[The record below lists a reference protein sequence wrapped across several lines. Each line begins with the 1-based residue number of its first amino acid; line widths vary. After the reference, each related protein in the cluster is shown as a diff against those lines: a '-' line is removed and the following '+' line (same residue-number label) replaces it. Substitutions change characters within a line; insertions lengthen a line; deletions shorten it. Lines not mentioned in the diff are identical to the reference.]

1 MDHYEVIRQV
11 GQGAFGSALLVKH
24 RHRDDE
30 LLYVIKEIHLR
41 QLSARDKDASRK
53 EVTLLS
59 KMRHPNI
66 VAFYKSFYDRNNLYI
81 LMEYCDA
88 GDLMNRIKMQRGKP
102 FTEQQI
108 VDWFVQICL
117 GLKHIHD
124 RKVLH
129 RDIKAQNIFLT
140 QGGQKVKLGD
150 FGIARML
157 NNTMDLAR
165 TCVGTPYYLSPEICE
180 NRPYNNKTDI
190 WSLGC
195 VLYELCTL
203 RHPFEGSNL
212 KQLVLRICRG
222 RYSPV
227 SQRYT
232 DELRLLLNQLFK
244 ISPRDRP
251 SVNTLL
257 RRPLLQAQ
265 ISKHLD
271 TQLLEDEFSH
281 TVLHGHTPAA
291 PKATNNTDPVGYK
304 PVLRPPV
311 LKQPQRPEQRRSTAK
326 PQQIKPRF
334 PAVFENPIAFKPGVD
349 HERRW
354 NGPVERQ
361 ERQELVE
368 DHHDTHSLEPYKLVA
383 RARDEYLQRR
393 HEARQYKLRAQKQLG
408 LRPSTADAEGCQPPN
423 AQEHHGRKPSQSGKL
438 QGQEEY
444 LKQLQRIRE
453 QYHHDVREMRMRAEV
468 EDRGTDL
475 LRKKKDTH
483 TRGKE
488 QQRGIMFEIKLSDEE
503 HTEMKTDEESED
515 KTLNDTLTF
524 QRGENIHNGPH
535 GSEEEEQKKRAEW
548 CRDAADTLLNALERM
563 DVTTES
569 ISDTQTVSEE
579 QEEGHRKHWTKRLP
593 ETLLNALAQAQ
604 LTETLMSSDEKRLT
618 EEERDD
624 EERLEPRSDDEDTN
638 FEESE
643 DELREEVTD
652 SMRNLFI
659 ITQEEEHTHTDDP
672 TRETQEEH
680 THTDDPTRETQEEE
694 HTHTDDPTRETQ
706 EEEHT
711 HTDDPTRETQ
721 EEEHTHTDDP
731 TRETQEEE
739 HTHTD
744 DPTRETQEEE
754 HTHTDDPTRETQEEE
769 HTHTDDPT
777 RETQE
782 EEHTH
787 TDDPTRET
795 QEEEHTHT
803 DDPTRETQEEEHTHT
818 DDPTREQVNSS
829 AEEDSQK
836 TTVE

>member
-24 RHRDDE
+24 RHGDDE

-66 VAFYKSFYDRNNLYI
+66 VTFYKSFYDRNNLYI

-117 GLKHIHD
+117 GLKHVHD

-140 QGGQKVKLGD
+140 HGGQKVKLGD
-150 FGIARML
+150 FGIAKSL
-157 NNTMDLAR
+157 NNTTDLAR

-203 RHPFEGSNL
+203 KHPFEGSNL

-227 SQRYT
+227 SQRYSA
-232 DELRLLLNQLFK
+232 ELRLLLNQLFK

-251 SVNTLL
+251 SANTLL

-271 TQLLEDEFSH
+271 TQLLEEEFSH

-291 PKATNNTDPVGYK
+291 PKATNNTVFGLSKDPAGYK
-304 PVLRPPV
+304 PVPRAPV
-311 LKQPQRPEQRRSTAK
+311 IKAPARPEQRRSRAK
-326 PQQIKPRF
+326 AQQIKPRF
-334 PAVFENPIAFKPGVD
+334 PAVFENPIAVKACVD
-349 HERRW
+349 RERRW

-361 ERQELVE
+361 EPVE
-368 DHHDTHSLEPYKLVA
+368 DRDTHTLEPYKLVA
-383 RARDEYLQRR
+383 KARDEYLQRR
-393 HEARQYKLRAQKQLG
+393 REAQLYKLRAQKQLG
-408 LRPSTADAEGCQPPN
+408 LRPSTADAEGCEPPN
-423 AQEHHGRKPSQSGKL
+423 AQEHHGRKPCQSGKL

-453 QYHHDVREMRMRAEV
+453 QYHNDVREMRMRAEV
-468 EDRGTDL
+468 EDRRTDL
-475 LRKKKDTH
+475 LRKSRHTH
-483 TRGKE
+483 ARGKE

-503 HTEMKTDEESED
+503 HAEMKTDEEDEESED
-515 KTLNDTLTF
+515 KPLNDTLTLE
-524 QRGENIHNGPH
+524 RGENIHNGPH
-535 GSEEEEQKKRAEW
+535 GSDEEEQKKRAGW

-569 ISDTQTVSEE
+569 ISDTQTDSEE
-579 QEEGHRKHWTKRLP
+579 QEEGHRKLWTKRLP

-604 LTETLMSSDEKRLT
+604 LTETLMSSDEKSLT
-618 EEERDD
+618 EEECDECDD

-643 DELREEVTD
+643 DELREQVSD

-659 ITQEEEHTHTDDP
+659 ITQEEDEHTHTDDP
-672 TRETQEEH
+672 TREAKEEDEH
-680 THTDDPTRETQEEE
+680 THTDDPTQES
-694 HTHTDDPTRETQ
+694 
-706 EEEHT
+706 
-711 HTDDPTRETQ
+711 
-721 EEEHTHTDDP
+721 
-731 TRETQEEE
+731 
-739 HTHTD
+739 
-744 DPTRETQEEE
+744 
-754 HTHTDDPTRETQEEE
+754 
-769 HTHTDDPT
+769 
-777 RETQE
+777 
-782 EEHTH
+782 
-787 TDDPTRET
+787 
-795 QEEEHTHT
+795 
-803 DDPTRETQEEEHTHT
+803 
-818 DDPTREQVNSS
+818 VNSS

>member
-1 MDHYEVIRQV
+1 MDHYEVIRRV

-24 RHRDDE
+24 RHGDDP
-30 LLYVIKEIHLR
+30 LLYVIKEINLR
-41 QLSARDKDASRK
+41 RLSARDKDASRK

-66 VAFYKSFYDRNNLYI
+66 VTFYKSFYDRNNLYI

-129 RDIKAQNIFLT
+129 RDIKSQNIFLT
-140 QGGQKVKLGD
+140 QGGLKVKLGD

-157 NNTMDLAR
+157 NNTMELAR

-203 RHPFEGSNL
+203 RHPFESSNL
-212 KQLVLRICRG
+212 KQLVLKICRG

-227 SQRYT
+227 SQRYST
-232 DELRLLLNQLFK
+232 ELRLLLNQLFK
-244 ISPRDRP
+244 VSPRDRP
-251 SVNTLL
+251 SANSLL
-257 RRPLLQAQ
+257 KRPLLQPL
-265 ISKHLD
+265 ISRHLD

-291 PKATNNTDPVGYK
+291 PKATNNTDSKDPVGYK

-311 LKQPQRPEQRRSTAK
+311 NKPPQRPEQRRTRANA
-326 PQQIKPRF
+326 QQIKPHF
-334 PAVFENPIAFKPGVD
+334 PAVLENPIPLKPHVD

-354 NGPVERQ
+354 NGPAEPN
-361 ERQELVE
+361 EPA
-368 DHHDTHSLEPYKLVA
+368 DHDAHRPAALEPYKLVA
-383 RARDEYLQRR
+383 AARDEYLQRR
-393 HEARQYKLRAQKQLG
+393 REAHQYKLRAQKQLG
-408 LRPSTADAEGCQPPN
+408 IRPSTADAEGCQPPN
-423 AQEHHGRKPSQSGKL
+423 AQEHHGSRPSQRGKL

-468 EDRGTDL
+468 EDRGADL
-475 LRKKKDTH
+475 LKKNRHTH

-488 QQRGIMFEIKLSDEE
+488 QQRGIMFEIKMSDK
-503 HTEMKTDEESED
+503 EMKTDEEDEESED
-515 KTLNDTLTF
+515 EPLNDTLTF
-524 QRGENIHNGPH
+524 AQGENLRKRPH
-535 GSEEEEQKKRAEW
+535 GSEEEARVKRGEW
-548 CRDAADTLLNALERM
+548 CRDAGETLLSALEHM

-569 ISDTQTVSEE
+569 IADAQTVSEE
-579 QEEGHRKHWTKRLP
+579 PEEGNRKHWTKRLP

-604 LTETLMSSDEKRLT
+604 LTDCSTETLMSSDEKRLT
-618 EEERDD
+618 EEEREEDECD

-643 DELREEVTD
+643 DELREEVSD
-652 SMRNLFI
+652 SMRNLLI
-659 ITQEEEHTHTDDP
+659 ITQEEDEP
-672 TRETQEEH
+672 TRADGPAQE
-680 THTDDPTRETQEEE
+680 TREEATSSVEEV
-694 HTHTDDPTRETQ
+694 TDESVFQLPFTA
-706 EEEHT
+706 H
-711 HTDDPTRETQ
+711 DDHQKNT
-721 EEEHTHTDDP
+721 
-731 TRETQEEE
+731 
-739 HTHTD
+739 
-744 DPTRETQEEE
+744 
-754 HTHTDDPTRETQEEE
+754 
-769 HTHTDDPT
+769 
-777 RETQE
+777 
-782 EEHTH
+782 
-787 TDDPTRET
+787 
-795 QEEEHTHT
+795 
-803 DDPTRETQEEEHTHT
+803 
-818 DDPTREQVNSS
+818 
-829 AEEDSQK
+829 AE
-836 TTVE
+836 

>member
-24 RHRDDE
+24 RHGGDE

-66 VAFYKSFYDRNNLYI
+66 VAFYKSFYDRDNLYI

-117 GLKHIHD
+117 GLKHVHD

-150 FGIARML
+150 FGIAKSL

-203 RHPFEGSNL
+203 KHPFEGSNL

-227 SQRYT
+227 SQRYS

-251 SVNTLL
+251 SANTLL

-304 PVLRPPV
+304 PVLKAPV
-311 LKQPQRPEQRRSTAK
+311 IKAPQRPEQRRNRAK
-326 PQQIKPRF
+326 AQQIKPRF
-334 PAVFENPIAFKPGVD
+334 PAVFENPIAFKACVD

-361 ERQELVE
+361 EPVE
-368 DHHDTHSLEPYKLVA
+368 DHDTHTLEPYKLVA

-393 HEARQYKLRAQKQLG
+393 REAQQYKLRAQKQLG
-408 LRPSTADAEGCQPPN
+408 LRPSTADAEGCRPPN
-423 AQEHHGRKPSQSGKL
+423 AQEPHGRKPSQSGKL

-475 LRKKKDTH
+475 LRKNRDTH

-503 HTEMKTDEESED
+503 HTEMKTDEEDEESED
-515 KTLNDTLTF
+515 KPLNNTLTLE
-524 QRGENIHNGPH
+524 RGENIHNGPH
-535 GSEEEEQKKRAEW
+535 SSEEEEQKKRAGW
-548 CRDAADTLLNALERM
+548 CRDATDTLLNALERM

-569 ISDTQTVSEE
+569 ISDTQTASEE

-604 LTETLMSSDEKRLT
+604 LTETLTSSDEKRLT
-618 EEERDD
+618 EEECDECDD

-643 DELREEVTD
+643 DELREEVSD

-659 ITQEEEHTHTDDP
+659 ITQEEDEHTHTDDPTRETREEDEHTHTDDPTQETQEDEHTHTDDPIQETQEEDEHTHTDDP
-672 TRETQEEH
+672 TRETQEE
-680 THTDDPTRETQEEE
+680 DE

-706 EEEHT
+706 E
-711 HTDDPTRETQ
+711 R
-721 EEEHTHTDDP
+721 
-731 TRETQEEE
+731 
-739 HTHTD
+739 
-744 DPTRETQEEE
+744 
-754 HTHTDDPTRETQEEE
+754 
-769 HTHTDDPT
+769 
-777 RETQE
+777 
-782 EEHTH
+782 
-787 TDDPTRET
+787 
-795 QEEEHTHT
+795 
-803 DDPTRETQEEEHTHT
+803 
-818 DDPTREQVNSS
+818 VNSS

>member
-1 MDHYEVIRQV
+1 MDHYEVIRRV

-24 RHRDDE
+24 RHGDDP
-30 LLYVIKEIHLR
+30 LLYVIKEINLR
-41 QLSARDKDASRK
+41 RLSARDKDASRK

-129 RDIKAQNIFLT
+129 RDIKSQNIFLT
-140 QGGQKVKLGD
+140 QGGLKVKLGD

-157 NNTMDLAR
+157 NNTMELAR

-203 RHPFEGSNL
+203 RHPFESSNL
-212 KQLVLRICRG
+212 KQLVLKICRG

-227 SQRYT
+227 SQRYSN
-232 DELRLLLNQLFK
+232 ELRLLLNQLFK
-244 ISPRDRP
+244 VSPRDRP
-251 SVNTLL
+251 SANSLL
-257 RRPLLQAQ
+257 KRPLLQPL
-265 ISKHLD
+265 ISRHLD

-311 LKQPQRPEQRRSTAK
+311 NKPPQRPEQRRTRANA
-326 PQQIKPRF
+326 QQIKPHF
-334 PAVFENPIAFKPGVD
+334 PAVLENPIHSNHVLIMSGGGTVRPS
-349 HERRW
+349 RTNLRIM
-354 NGPVERQ
+354 
-361 ERQELVE
+361 
-368 DHHDTHSLEPYKLVA
+368 THTDPLRLEPYKLVA
-383 RARDEYLQRR
+383 AARDEYLQRR
-393 HEARQYKLRAQKQLG
+393 REAHQYKLRAQKQLG
-408 LRPSTADAEGCQPPN
+408 IRPSTADAEGCQPAN
-423 AQEHHGRKPSQSGKL
+423 AQEHHGSRPSQRGKL

-468 EDRGTDL
+468 EDRGADL
-475 LRKKKDTH
+475 LKKNRHTH

-488 QQRGIMFEIKLSDEE
+488 QQRGIMFEIKLSDK
-503 HTEMKTDEESED
+503 EMKTDEEDEESED
-515 KTLNDTLTF
+515 DPLNDTLTF
-524 QRGENIHNGPH
+524 AQGENLRKRPH
-535 GSEEEEQKKRAEW
+535 GSEEEDRVKRGEW
-548 CRDAADTLLNALERM
+548 CRDAGETLLNALEHM

-569 ISDTQTVSEE
+569 IADAQTVSEE
-579 QEEGHRKHWTKRLP
+579 PEEGNRKHWTKRLP

-604 LTETLMSSDEKRLT
+604 LTDCSTETLMSSDEKRLA
-618 EEERDD
+618 EEEREEDECD

-643 DELREEVTD
+643 DELREEVSD
-652 SMRNLFI
+652 SMRNLLI
-659 ITQEEEHTHTDDP
+659 ITQEDEP
-672 TRETQEEH
+672 TRADGPTQE
-680 THTDDPTRETQEEE
+680 TREEV
-694 HTHTDDPTRETQ
+694 TDESVFQLPFTA
-706 EEEHT
+706 H
-711 HTDDPTRETQ
+711 DDHQKNT
-721 EEEHTHTDDP
+721 
-731 TRETQEEE
+731 
-739 HTHTD
+739 
-744 DPTRETQEEE
+744 
-754 HTHTDDPTRETQEEE
+754 
-769 HTHTDDPT
+769 
-777 RETQE
+777 
-782 EEHTH
+782 
-787 TDDPTRET
+787 
-795 QEEEHTHT
+795 
-803 DDPTRETQEEEHTHT
+803 
-818 DDPTREQVNSS
+818 
-829 AEEDSQK
+829 AE
-836 TTVE
+836 

>member
-24 RHRDDE
+24 RHGDDE

-59 KMRHPNI
+59 KMKHPNI
-66 VAFYKSFYDRNNLYI
+66 VAFYKSFYDRSNLYI

-140 QGGQKVKLGD
+140 QGGLKVKLGD

-180 NRPYNNKTDI
+180 SRPYNNKTDI

-195 VLYELCTL
+195 VLYELCAL

-227 SQRYT
+227 SQRYS

-251 SVNTLL
+251 SANTLL

-281 TVLHGHTPAA
+281 TVLHGHTTAA
-291 PKATNNTDPVGYK
+291 PKATHNPDPVGYK

-311 LKQPQRPEQRRSTAK
+311 IKAPQRPEQRRNRAK
-326 PQQIKPRF
+326 AQQIKPRF
-334 PAVFENPIAFKPGVD
+334 PAVFVNPIAFKPCVD

-354 NGPVERQ
+354 NGPAERQ
-361 ERQELVE
+361 ERQEPVE
-368 DHHDTHSLEPYKLVA
+368 DHDTHALEPYKLVA

-393 HEARQYKLRAQKQLG
+393 REAHQYKLRAQKQLG
-408 LRPSTADAEGCQPPN
+408 LRPSTADEECRPPN

-468 EDRGTDL
+468 EDRATDL
-475 LRKKKDTH
+475 LRKNRDTH

-488 QQRGIMFEIKLSDEE
+488 QQRGVMFEIKLSDEE
-503 HTEMKTDEESED
+503 HTQMKTEED
-515 KTLNDTLTF
+515 KPLNNTLTLE
-524 QRGENIHNGPH
+524 RGENLHNGPH
-535 GSEEEEQKKRAEW
+535 GSEEEQKKRAGW

-563 DVTTES
+563 NVTTES

-604 LTETLMSSDEKRLT
+604 LTETLMSSDEKHLT
-618 EEERDD
+618 EEERDEEECDD

-643 DELREEVTD
+643 DELREEMSD
-652 SMRNLFI
+652 SMKNLFI
-659 ITQEEEHTHTDDP
+659 ITQEEDEHTHTDVPTQETQDDEHTHTDDP
-672 TRETQEEH
+672 TQEDEH
-680 THTDDPTRETQEEE
+680 THTDDPTQETQDE
-694 HTHTDDPTRETQ
+694 HTHTDDPTQETQ
-706 EEEHT
+706 ES
-711 HTDDPTRETQ
+711 
-721 EEEHTHTDDP
+721 
-731 TRETQEEE
+731 
-739 HTHTD
+739 
-744 DPTRETQEEE
+744 
-754 HTHTDDPTRETQEEE
+754 
-769 HTHTDDPT
+769 
-777 RETQE
+777 
-782 EEHTH
+782 
-787 TDDPTRET
+787 
-795 QEEEHTHT
+795 
-803 DDPTRETQEEEHTHT
+803 
-818 DDPTREQVNSS
+818 VNSS